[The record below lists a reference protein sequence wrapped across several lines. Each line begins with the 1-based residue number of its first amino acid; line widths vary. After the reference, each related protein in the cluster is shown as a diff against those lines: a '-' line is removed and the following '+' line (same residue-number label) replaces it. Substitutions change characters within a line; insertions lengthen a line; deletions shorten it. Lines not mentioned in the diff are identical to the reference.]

1 MSPEIIFSYALSQSM
16 ARQPKPACETL
27 WYHRLLDHHHNFK
40 MALISSFFSVLCN
53 LLCFDRIGGLLG
65 FGYTVDFHAV
75 PIRTHSCRLCQP
87 PKLRIFISSRSPNI
101 QFQACWHILS
111 CQLLGFFLLGLLILL
126 ICSPIFLLGSLYTC
140 TST

>member
-1 MSPEIIFSYALSQSM
+1 MSPEINFSYALSQSM

-65 FGYTVDFHAV
+65 FGYTVD
-75 PIRTHSCRLCQP
+75 
-87 PKLRIFISSRSPNI
+87 
-101 QFQACWHILS
+101 
-111 CQLLGFFLLGLLILL
+111 LGKRRAFMLFPLGLTVVAYANRQN
-126 ICSPIFLLGSLYTC
+126 SESL
-140 TST
+140 